1 MEAKVFEEHAGL
13 RQATAETGELFDSVG
28 GFGNGADRCFG
39 QGGFDRFGVTGQ
51 FTDGADA
58 VARPQA
64 VEAARAVRSEV
75 ALNGGPSHAR
85 DFGRLLT
92 GEPRMHRPEGEHFA
106 ANAQVRV
113 REPLGR
119 DDGLFGL
126 RESNRG
132 ACHP

>member
-1 MEAKVFEEHAGL
+1 MEAKVSEKHARL

-28 GFGNGADRCFG
+28 GFGDGADRCFG

-51 FTDGADA
+51 FTDRADE

-75 ALNGGPSHAR
+75 TLNSGSSHAR
-85 DFGRLLT
+85 DLGRLLT

-119 DDGLFGL
+119 HDGLFGV